1 MLLLAERR
9 LGLDVRAGTGG
20 GGSSLNRLSRYAG
33 RVPDVDGRGSTIA
46 IVCWR
51 YAERRSV
58 VQNNVVT
65 RDEICPDVGKDEAVV
80 AISI

>member
-1 MLLLAERR
+1 MDWTGRNSSCTSDVEENELLLLAERR

-46 IVCWR
+46 IVR
-51 YAERRSV
+51 
-58 VQNNVVT
+58 
-65 RDEICPDVGKDEAVV
+65 
-80 AISI
+80 